1 MRPSFYLDGCT
12 SFSADFFPSTICL
25 SPAAGGIHLQCELDS
40 SKACQCL
47 PFPLEQSRGHNR
59 FLQASDLVNS
69 ALWTP
74 SPVLPSLTLPQ
85 SFSLLSSHSD
95 LYGSL
100 LWNLLPSN
108 YSWLLSHLFK
118 CPIFITFLQ
127 NSCSLLL
134 SVLFNL
140 FSVSPR
146 HDLPSDVLYVYLS
159 ICLLMVSSL
168 LPPRFHQTVTVFLH
182 YCVSIPST

>member
-1 MRPSFYLDGCT
+1 MEEYFGNFLKNHSWKTKWGHLFYLDGCT

-47 PFPLEQSRGHNR
+47 PFPLEQSRGRNR

-69 ALWTP
+69 ALWTS

-85 SFSLLSSHSD
+85 SFFSLLSSPLRFIWFPLFEISF
-95 LYGSL
+95 LQTL
-100 LWNLLPSN
+100 L
-108 YSWLLSHLFK
+108 LLSHLFK

-127 NSCSLLL
+127 NRLL
-134 SVLFNL
+134 SFALCPL
-140 FSVSPR
+140 
-146 HDLPSDVLYVYLS
+146 
-159 ICLLMVSSL
+159 
-168 LPPRFHQTVTVFLH
+168 
-182 YCVSIPST
+182 